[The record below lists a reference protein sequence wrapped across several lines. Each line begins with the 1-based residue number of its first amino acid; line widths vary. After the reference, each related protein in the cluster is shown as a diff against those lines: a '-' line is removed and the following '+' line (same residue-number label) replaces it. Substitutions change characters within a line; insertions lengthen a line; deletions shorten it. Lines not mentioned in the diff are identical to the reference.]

1 MTNGKAQISFA
12 TSLLLA
18 IVLWDSLTIIDIQLK
33 PRETFLIGKRVI
45 PHSLTRFLSF
55 IFPIK
60 GF

>member
-33 PRETFLIGKRVI
+33 PRDTFYHKKTRDSLQSHAFPVI
-45 PHSLTRFLSF
+45 YFSY
-55 IFPIK
+55 
-60 GF
+60 